1 MMYEERQNRSMDM
14 VRGLRF
20 TGKMISGILVDDLS
34 LFTSCFLW
42 FYRVIPFSLKSRV

>member
-20 TGKMISGILVDDLS
+20 IGKMISGILVDDLRH
-34 LFTSCFLW
+34 FTSCFLW
-42 FYRVIPFSLKSRV
+42 LYRVIPFSLKSRM

>member
-14 VRGLRF
+14 VRSLRF
-20 TGKMISGILVDDLS
+20 TGKMISGILVDNLRH
-34 LFTSCFLW
+34 FTSCFLW